1 MDATTTTA
9 LGLMPDCLHTIS
21 MNFSEVGRETRFG
34 DRIIPEGHGGLGGD
48 DAVVA
53 VRDVGEREPVDEYG
67 LSLEGLDQVWHEGV
81 PEYDHHGSDASEL
94 SCGHRL
100 LVVGVGDD
108 DALEPL
114 PEIGIVGGKCQ
125 DGGYLGSGGDEE
137 PALVGHSAVEFG
149 VSETHDDVP
158 ELAGVHVHGLLPHYA
173 GGVDVQ
179 GVVPDEVVLQDR
191 GQEVVGGRYRMDVS
205 GEFEI
210 DLPHGIHLG
219 HASPGSPSLH
229 SEGGSHGGLPEGSH
243 DFLPDLRQSLDEADG
258 GYGRPFLVQ
267 DVQGD
272 LGDVLAVLLE
282 VFGRK
287 SDLGSDLCDVAN
299 LCALGDL
306 DIGLHDDS

>member
-1 MDATTTTA
+1 M
-9 LGLMPDCLHTIS
+9 
-21 MNFSEVGRETRFG
+21 
-34 DRIIPEGHGGLGGD
+34 
-48 DAVVA
+48 
-53 VRDVGEREPVDEYG
+53 
-67 LSLEGLDQVWHEGV
+67 
-81 PEYDHHGSDASEL
+81 
-94 SCGHRL
+94 
-100 LVVGVGDD
+100 
-108 DALEPL
+108 
-114 PEIGIVGGKCQ
+114 
-125 DGGYLGSGGDEE
+125 
-137 PALVGHSAVEFG
+137 GHSAVEFG

-258 GYGRPFLVQ
+258 GDGLPLSGGGRCHRGHEDQFPFLRPFLVQ

-306 DIGLHDDS
+306 DIGLHDNG